1 MWGLFSDI
9 YSNDLNCICEMDEII
24 MSADDTFLV
33 YVQENLRTLE
43 SHMNTRLTKV
53 LDLCPFNNLSLNPTT
68 SKFML
73 VTTKLVPTK
82 SRLFLESDEI
92 ICKKLCELYWT
103 KF

>member
-1 MWGLFSDI
+1 
-9 YSNDLNCICEMDEII
+9 MDEII

-92 ICKKLCELYWT
+92 ICKNSVSYIGLNFDKNL
-103 KF
+103 KFASHI